1 MDDEREEQVRIMTRA
16 RVFSLG
22 LMSAG
27 AGVLSVAGERSQGN
41 CYKQTNLVS
50 AGLAPVTDPSL
61 VNPSNICTIPGD
73 PEHQS
78 DAEQLVRAVPI
89 VSLSESRKSLEF
101 RSRSKGRFR
110 RIQNQKEGKKMKPK
124 GGVFTSG
131 TNRRSFLRNGAL
143 AAGATTVGAGLLT
156 KSYALDRGQ
165 EDDGPRITG
174 GDIAILKFLQ
184 ALEQVESDLW
194 QQYSE
199 LGGTQD
205 NEVSGVNGG
214 NAAYTQALQLLDGDM
229 AQYIHDN
236 TDDENSHA
244 SFLGNYLESKGVEPA
259 NLSQFKTLP
268 SSKADGA
275 KQIGRLTN
283 LTQLTI
289 DTSFWSRYRSIT
301 NPDFDPLA
309 KFVQAV
315 PSLNVGQHTAIPR
328 SNDDTAG
335 SVINLNDPTQS
346 TFTDHLKA
354 IAFTAGFHFAF
365 IEQGGSSLYP
375 TLAQH
380 VTNLEV
386 LRILLS
392 IGPSETMHFQTWQD
406 KAGNA
411 TPLTDFDKINNSTAT
426 FTDLTQ
432 AQGETDPESLNGDT
446 LQANLI
452 MPEPTHFLDK
462 KFGPVAIVRPTS
474 TRLNG
479 ATSAVNGFI
488 QDGLFLDP
496 KTKKNTGIVPVLLQL
511 AEEADEA
518 RRQF

>member
-1 MDDEREEQVRIMTRA
+1 MKE
-16 RVFSLG
+16 
-22 LMSAG
+22 
-27 AGVLSVAGERSQGN
+27 
-41 CYKQTNLVS
+41 
-50 AGLAPVTDPSL
+50 
-61 VNPSNICTIPGD
+61 
-73 PEHQS
+73 
-78 DAEQLVRAVPI
+78 
-89 VSLSESRKSLEF
+89 KS
-101 RSRSKGRFR
+101 
-110 RIQNQKEGKKMKPK
+110 
-124 GGVFTSG
+124 GVFTSG
-131 TNRRSFLRNGAL
+131 SNRRSFLRNGAVAAGAATLGAGL
-143 AAGATTVGAGLLT
+143 AAG
-156 KSYALDRGQ
+156 KSFAFDHDR
-165 EDDGPRITG
+165 EDNGPGITR
-174 GDIAILKFLQ
+174 GDIAILTFLQ
-184 ALEQVESDLW
+184 ALEQVEADLW

-199 LGGTQD
+199 LGGIQD

-214 NAAYTQALQLLDGDM
+214 NVPYTQALLLLDGDM

-236 TDDENSHA
+236 ADDENTHV
-244 SFLGNYLESKGVEPA
+244 SFLGNYLESKGAEPA
-259 NLSQFKTLP
+259 DLSQFRTLP

-275 KQIGRLTN
+275 RQVGRLTN
-283 LTQLTI
+283 LTQLTV

-301 NPDFDPLA
+301 NPDFDPNA
-309 KFVQAV
+309 PFVQGV

-328 SNDDTAG
+328 SNDDTVG
-335 SVINLNDPTQS
+335 SVIDPNNPANS

-365 IEQGGSSLYP
+365 IEQGGTSLYP

-411 TPLTDFDKINNSTAT
+411 TPLTDFDKINNSSVT
-426 FTDLTQ
+426 FTTLSA
-432 AQGETDPESLNGDT
+432 AQGETNPESLKGDT

-462 KFGPVAIVRPTS
+462 KFGPVAIIRPTS
-474 TRLNG
+474 IKFGG
-479 ATSAVNGFI
+479 AVASVASFA

-496 KTKKNTGIVPVLLQL
+496 KTKKNTGLVQKLMQL

-518 RRQF
+518 RRGF

>member
-1 MDDEREEQVRIMTRA
+1 MKNE
-16 RVFSLG
+16 
-22 LMSAG
+22 
-27 AGVLSVAGERSQGN
+27 GN
-41 CYKQTNLVS
+41 VS
-50 AGLAPVTDPSL
+50 A
-61 VNPSNICTIPGD
+61 
-73 PEHQS
+73 
-78 DAEQLVRAVPI
+78 
-89 VSLSESRKSLEF
+89 
-101 RSRSKGRFR
+101 RS
-110 RIQNQKEGKKMKPK
+110 
-124 GGVFTSG
+124 
-131 TNRRSFLRNGAL
+131 TNRRSFLKGGTV
-143 AAGATTVGAGLLT
+143 AAGAATLGAGLLPGQL
-156 KSYALDRGQ
+156 KAFDR
-165 EDDGPRITG
+165 DDDRAPITR

-184 ALEQVESDLW
+184 ALEQIETDLW

-214 NAAYTQALQLLDGDM
+214 NAAYTQALELLDGDM
-229 AQYIHDN
+229 AQYVHDN
-236 TDDENSHA
+236 TDDEISHA
-244 SFLGNYLESKGVEPA
+244 RFLGNYLESKGAEPVD
-259 NLSQFKTLP
+259 LSKFKVLP

-275 KQIGRLTN
+275 RQVGRLTN

-301 NPDFDPLA
+301 NPDFDPAA
-309 KFVQAV
+309 KFAHAV
-315 PSLNVGQHTAIPR
+315 PSLNQGQFTAIPR

-335 SVINLNDPTQS
+335 SVINLQDPTQS
-346 TFTDHLKA
+346 TFTDKLKA
-354 IAFTAGFHFAF
+354 IAFTAGFQFAF

-375 TLAQH
+375 TLAQQ

-411 TPLTDFDKINNSTAT
+411 TPLTFFDKINNSAVT

-452 MPEPTHFLDK
+452 MPEPCHFLNP

-474 TRLNG
+474 NKLNG
-479 ATSAVNGFI
+479 ATAAVMGFVN
-488 QDGLFLDP
+488 DGLFIGQKPFNKPEL
-496 KTKKNTGIVPVLLQL
+496 VQLLLGL

-518 RRQF
+518 RRQL

>member
-1 MDDEREEQVRIMTRA
+1 MKEMEK
-16 RVFSLG
+16 L
-22 LMSAG
+22 LMG
-27 AGVLSVAGERSQGN
+27 
-41 CYKQTNLVS
+41 
-50 AGLAPVTDPSL
+50 
-61 VNPSNICTIPGD
+61 
-73 PEHQS
+73 
-78 DAEQLVRAVPI
+78 
-89 VSLSESRKSLEF
+89 
-101 RSRSKGRFR
+101 
-110 RIQNQKEGKKMKPK
+110 
-124 GGVFTSG
+124 G
-131 TNRRSFLRNGAL
+131 TNRRSFLKKGT
-143 AAGATTVGAGLLT
+143 AAGAATLGA
-156 KSYALDRGQ
+156 ALSPSRLHAFDDD
-165 EDDGPRITG
+165 EDGPSITK

-184 ALEQVESDLW
+184 ALEQIEADLW

-214 NAAYTQALQLLDGDM
+214 NPAYTQALQLLDGDM
-229 AQYIHDN
+229 PQYIHDN
-236 TDDENSHA
+236 TDDEISHA
-244 SFLGNYLESKGVEPA
+244 SFLGNYLESKGAEPA
-259 NLSQFKTLP
+259 NLTKFKALP
-268 SSKADGA
+268 GSTADGA
-275 KQIGRLTN
+275 DKTAGRLTN
-283 LTQLTI
+283 LTQLTV
-289 DTSFWSRYRSIT
+289 DTSFWSIYPSVT

-309 KFVQAV
+309 KFAQAV
-315 PSLNVGQHTAIPR
+315 PSLNMGRHTAIPR

-335 SVINLNDPTQS
+335 NNINLQDPTQS

-411 TPLTDFDKINNSTAT
+411 TPLTDFDKMNNSTVT
-426 FTDLTQ
+426 FTDLKG
-432 AQGETDPESLNGDT
+432 AQGETNPESLTGDT

-452 MPEPTHFLDK
+452 MPEPTHFLSK

-479 ATSAVNGFI
+479 ATAAVRGFI
-488 QDGLFLDP
+488 DDGLFLGQKP
-496 KTKKNTGIVPVLLQL
+496 LHKPELVQVLLAL
-511 AEEADEA
+511 AMDADEA
-518 RRQF
+518 RRRF